1 MNSHI
6 FRLRRLFLLLPLLL
20 GMLLALPARS
30 EEPIKVV
37 YHMQEGVDQA
47 TRGLANIRNHLR
59 ADPMAKIVVVGLGD
73 GIGFMLKGSTQR
85 NGRPFDAQITA
96 LAAQGVEFRVCNFT
110 LAAHDVSP
118 DKLIPEAKLVPS
130 GVAEIARLQAR
141 EGYVYIRP

>member
-1 MNSHI
+1 MKSTSS
-6 FRLRRLFLLLPLLL
+6 RRRLLLLSPLLL
-20 GMLLALPARS
+20 VLPAWA

-59 ADPMAKIVVVGLGD
+59 ADPMAKIVVVGLAD

-96 LAAQGVEFRVCNFT
+96 LAAQGVEFRICNFT
-110 LAAHDVSP
+110 LEAHQVP
-118 DKLIPEAKLVPS
+118 LERVVPEAKLVPS

-141 EGYVYIRP
+141 EGYVYIKP